1 MCVKLLRKVK
11 KVTENKLF
19 GRTLKQKFSKQQ
31 QQQQQQLQQKTNK
44 QTKKTDR
51 FSGKMKHSSNWQKL
65 H

>member
-31 QQQQQQLQQKTNK
+31 QQQLQQKTNK

-65 H
+65 Y